1 MKAAIYMGKEN
12 VEVRE
17 LPVPECGERDVLI
30 QNIYS
35 SVCGT
40 DVAVYKHGPNTGH
53 RITMGSEFG
62 HETISR
68 VVAVGKKVTE
78 FHVGERVY
86 PYPRYAKNDTKRA
99 GTIGGLS
106 EYILVPEAKRNH
118 SLYEIPEN
126 ISDRLA
132 CLIEPFTVGCR
143 AADGNWRK

>member
-12 VEVRE
+12 VEVRD

-35 SVCGT
+35 SICGT

-53 RITMGSEFG
+53 KITVGSEFG

-68 VVAVGKKVTE
+68 VAAVGEKVTE

-86 PYPRYAKNDTKRA
+86 PYPPLCK
-99 GTIGGLS
+99 
-106 EYILVPEAKRNH
+106 E
-118 SLYEIPEN
+118 
-126 ISDRLA
+126 
-132 CLIEPFTVGCR
+132 
-143 AADGNWRK
+143 